1 VREPE
6 LAADLTAE
14 TFAAA
19 LIAVRDAS
27 HELPDNPVAWLFT
40 IAHRKFV
47 DSYRRGRV
55 EDNARRRLEFERMQ
69 VTDDAVAQIVDAI
82 SLTDTPPRRSS
93 RGA

>member
-1 VREPE
+1 
-6 LAADLTAE
+6 
-14 TFAAA
+14 
-19 LIAVRDAS
+19 
-27 HELPDNPVAWLFT
+27 
-40 IAHRKFV
+40 V